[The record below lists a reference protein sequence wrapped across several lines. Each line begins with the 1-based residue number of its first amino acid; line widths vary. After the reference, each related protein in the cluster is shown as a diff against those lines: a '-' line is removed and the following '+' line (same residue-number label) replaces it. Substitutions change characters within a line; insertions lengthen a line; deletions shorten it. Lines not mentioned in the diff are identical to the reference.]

1 MTKVIANM
9 SMSLDGF
16 VAEPSDGVGP
26 LFDWYNTGPVD
37 VTMPGDH
44 EARHVRMSQASADH
58 LTETL
63 ESLGALVSG
72 RRLFDYT
79 KGWDGEHP
87 AGVPVVVV
95 THEAPTDWPHPD
107 APFTFVTDG
116 VPSAIARAKEI
127 AGDKVVVIASPTIA
141 QQALDAGLLD
151 ELSIDLVPVLFGEGI
166 RFFGELADGHVMLE
180 NPDVVVGDRV
190 THLTFKVR
198 RG

>member
-1 MTKVIANM
+1 MSKVVANM

-26 LFDWYNTGPVD
+26 LFDWYNNGPVA

-44 EARHVRMSQASADH
+44 EARHAHLSQASAAH
-58 LTETL
+58 LTAAL
-63 ESLGALVSG
+63 ESLGAIVAG
-72 RRLFDYT
+72 RRLFDYAE
-79 KGWDGEHP
+79 GWNGAHP
-87 AGVPVVVV
+87 GGVPVVVV
-95 THEAPTDWPHPD
+95 THQVPTDWPHPD

-116 VPSAIARAKEI
+116 VASAIARAEAI
-127 AGDKVVVIASPTIA
+127 AGDKVVAIASPTIA

-151 ELSIDLVPVLFGEGI
+151 EISVDLVPVLFGAGI

-180 NPDVVVGDRV
+180 NPDVVIGDRV
-190 THLTFKVR
+190 THLTYRVR